1 MAILSR
7 RRQLIKQ
14 VALIILR
21 WARLAPLVDFLSILA
36 ALKARLASEEASL
49 QILANKGYGTTLE
62 NSFKQFQL
70 IKFEIGYRMRT

>member
-7 RRQLIKQ
+7 RHQLIKQ

-36 ALKARLASEEASL
+36 ALKARLASGGASL